1 MPSLQDLL
9 DSDKPYF
16 GNPNI
21 AKQGQKSTKLAQLR
35 DVNTLPDPKTYA
47 FIKGLT
53 GTAPDEMG
61 FSVLH
66 PDAANIKNSGEAG
79 YALSLISQLAPLI
92 PKYASIAGNAINDA
106 MVYGEGKLAKVTPQ
120 PMRMFIGESANNWNK
135 DAAEKFIKLEE
146 KGVSPADA
154 WKQTSTFRSPDGR
167 LRQEMSDLS
176 AKGRADLSPEE
187 MDRELNLTAKLIHG
201 KDFKDLDLKAK
212 NAIKNDLY
220 ESQSKLPSNL
230 VHPDLYQAYPSLR
243 NIESTG
249 ELTPG
254 AQTTGKYYKTTVNDQ
269 LKNESISGNA
279 PDLENLKS
287 TFLHEAQ
294 HAIQQRE
301 GWGRGGSPTE
311 FDPIAKEIKYH
322 QDQFN
327 NAYNQ
332 RMTTEDPIAKNNAA
346 QQMSFHGT
354 KLGELKQQFGATP
367 TDYYSRLLGEAESRA
382 TQARMNM
389 TPEERS
395 NTFPLESYDVS
406 PDKLLVNPNLNPHSQ
421 NYLEDLHTMLGLKSK
436 DFDISDV
443 YSPTYL
449 GDLHSFLS
457 TQKQP

>member
-1 MPSLQDLL
+1 MPSIADLYSTI
-9 DSDKPYF
+9 DSYKRRASDVLSDPQNSLMQMLGFANDRSREFNQNLNQSIGVERAKIRGEQPTLADLRADKY
-16 GNPNI
+16 I
-21 AKQGQKSTKLAQLR
+21 T
-35 DVNTLPDPKTYA
+35 
-47 FIKGLT
+47 
-53 GTAPDEMG
+53 DEMAN
-61 FSVLH
+61 SVMGGMFV
-66 PDAANIKNSGEAG
+66 GE
-79 YALSLISQLAPLI
+79 
-92 PKYASIAGNAINDA
+92 KASI
-106 MVYGEGKLAKVTPQ
+106 
-120 PMRMFIGESANNWNK
+120 WNK
-135 DAAEKFIKLEE
+135 DAAEKFLKLEE

-154 WKQTSTFRSPDGR
+154 WKQTGTFRSPDGR

-176 AKGRADLSPEE
+176 AKGRANLSPEE

>member
-1 MPSLQDLL
+1 MPSIADLYSTI
-9 DSDKPYF
+9 DSYKRRASDVLSDPQNSLMQMLGFANDRSREFNQNLNQSIGVERAKIRGEQPTLADLRADKY
-16 GNPNI
+16 I
-21 AKQGQKSTKLAQLR
+21 T
-35 DVNTLPDPKTYA
+35 
-47 FIKGLT
+47 
-53 GTAPDEMG
+53 DEMAN
-61 FSVLH
+61 SVMGGMFV
-66 PDAANIKNSGEAG
+66 GE
-79 YALSLISQLAPLI
+79 
-92 PKYASIAGNAINDA
+92 KASI
-106 MVYGEGKLAKVTPQ
+106 
-120 PMRMFIGESANNWNK
+120 WNK
-135 DAAEKFIKLEE
+135 DAAEKFLKLEE

-154 WKQTSTFRSPDGR
+154 WKQTGTFRSPDGR

-176 AKGRADLSPEE
+176 AKGRANLSPEE

-301 GWGRGGSPTE
+301 GFATGASSEGPYPAGVRQQIIKDQYEQLKEHNKYDPSNPYSSPNGLTDEELMNMAIRNTDQENGVGRM
-311 FDPIAKEIKYH
+311 
-322 QDQFN
+322 Q
-327 NAYNQ
+327 AY
-332 RMTTEDPIAKNNAA
+332 RRSA
-346 QQMSFHGT
+346 
-354 KLGELKQQFGATP
+354 
-367 TDYYSRLLGEAESRA
+367 GEAEARA

-389 TPEERS
+389 TPEERL

-406 PDKLLVNPNLNPHSQ
+406 PDKLFINTNLNPHSQ